1 MIRTRAPGTRA
12 PPPPPLLL
20 SLSLLL
26 LLLSPTV
33 SGDCGPPPD
42 IPNAT
47 PNSGKHTKFAHQ
59 SQVTYSCNK
68 GFKQIPDKPNTVVC
82 LENDQ
87 WSNYETFCN
96 KTCSAPL
103 RLNYAS
109 LKKEYRNMNF
119 FPIGTTVEFECRP
132 GFQKVTSRTGK
143 STCLEELVWSP
154 VVEFCKK
161 RACPNPRE
169 LKNGHINIP
178 TDILFGSEII
188 FSCDKGYKLVGVTST
203 FCSITGNAVDWDDVF
218 PVCTTIFCPDPPK
231 INNGRI
237 REESDSYAYRQSVTY
252 SCDQGFILVG
262 NSSVHCT
269 LNGEVGEWSS
279 APPKCIERHKVP
291 TKTPPEVDIPSTMP
305 HESTLINFP
314 STRAPLSHKPTTV
327 KVPGTRVKPTSHK
340 PTEVKV
346 PATQHVPVSK
356 TTVRHPTRT
365 SKDRGESNSGG
376 DHFIY
381 VQTEALTCKER
392 RRGRMSQSKKR
403 ARVHTI
409 FSSCL
414 GVSCELDDG
423 CPHCEVDLYLHS

>member
-327 KVPGTRVKPTSHK
+327 KVP
-340 PTEVKV
+340 
-346 PATQHVPVSK
+346 ATQHVPVSK

-381 VQTEALTCKER
+381 GFVAVIVTIDSIILIKTLWWTILSSNRSSDLQGK
-392 RRGRMSQSKKR
+392 KKR
-403 ARVHTI
+403 ENVP
-409 FSSCL
+409 
-414 GVSCELDDG
+414 E
-423 CPHCEVDLYLHS
+423 